1 MRQFFIFWLVMLLV
15 FNCRN
20 KSERQTTVPKP
31 TAHSAEQTDE
41 IVVEKLDE
49 FGLQKLLSQRNGKV
63 LFLNVW
69 ATWCIPCR
77 EEFPDLVQLTNEYKE
92 KKVEFVGLSVDYP
105 DEITTK
111 IIPFLKSVRA
121 NFKIYVQ
128 DFKDSAVLIQRLDAN
143 WSGAIPATFIFDA
156 EGSRQA
162 TIIGMGRYE
171 QFKEQLDKILNH

>member
-1 MRQFFIFWLVMLLV
+1 MRRFFIFWIVILLV
-15 FNCRN
+15 LNCRS
-20 KSERQTTVPKP
+20 KSERQTSLPKP
-31 TAHSAEQTDE
+31 TAHLAEQTDE

-49 FGLQKLLSQRNGKV
+49 FGLRKLLSQRNGKV

-77 EEFPDLVQLTNEYKE
+77 EEFPDIVQLSKEYQQN
-92 KKVEFVGLSVDYP
+92 KVEFVGLSVDYP
-105 DEITTK
+105 DEISTK
-111 IIPFLKSVRA
+111 IIPFLRSVRA

-128 DFKDSAVLIQRLDAN
+128 DFKDPAVLIQRLDAN

-162 TIIGMGRYE
+162 TFIGMGSYE
-171 QFKEQLDKILNH
+171 QFKKELDKVLTH